1 MGNEL
6 VIRYNDKS
14 RMVLKLN
21 RLFPRTKDWL
31 NKFFKNVLQN
41 SPDQEEIIDRL
52 IAYLKE
58 VKIPGLPKEL
68 EKLDG
73 EINAA
78 HEHMLATQTKSIARE
93 NAEWV
98 YRGLKSRKARWPKY
112 CEQHNMNLE
121 MLEGFKRG

>member
-6 VIRYNDKS
+6 LIRYNDKS

-78 HEHMLATQTKSIARE
+78 HERMLATQPKSIARS
-93 NAEWV
+93 NAEWQ